1 MALTPDQVDD
11 FVQLTL
17 KNFKRYKWTDISLPL
32 QFYTASKM
40 FDEKK
45 VTEAGGEQISWRIKT
60 KNTGNARNTGL
71 FAVDITKVEDVATDA
86 KVPWSKTT
94 TNWSYD
100 IDEDGFQSD
109 RETIVRLLQMREH
122 DALSDLARLMEENL
136 WTAPTGTTDTRP
148 MGIPFWIQKSNT
160 TPAGGFTGGDPAN
173 FSAGAGGVSVDDYAR
188 WKNWSFN
195 YTAVSRDDLV
205 KKLKKSVVFTE
216 FRPPVPHPETGWG
229 QTDYEMHTTYD
240 VQEPLE
246 RLAETRNDNLGA
258 DVARYMNQVVVGGIP
273 LGWVPYLQENET
285 SDPIYGCNY
294 SVLRPFVKKNAFMR
308 RNPPKQAA
316 RQHSV
321 REVHIDCWYN
331 ILCTSRRET
340 FVGYIA

>member
-17 KNFKRYKWTDISLPL
+17 ENFKSYKWTDISLPL
-32 QFYTASKM
+32 QFYVCSKM
-40 FDEKK
+40 FDERRVVERGGSHINWK
-45 VTEAGGEQISWRIKT
+45 VKT

-71 FAVDITKVEDVATDA
+71 FAVDITKVEDVATEA
-86 KVPWSKTT
+86 KVEWAKST

-100 IDEDGFQSD
+100 IDEDEFQSD

-122 DALSDLARLMEENL
+122 DALSDLAVLMEQNL
-136 WTAPTGTTDTRP
+136 WSQPSSSTDTRP
-148 MGIPFWIQKSNT
+148 KGIPYWIQKSST
-160 TPAGGFTGGDPAN
+160 TPAGGFTGGDPT
-173 FSAGAGGVSVDDYAR
+173 AGAAGGLLTATYPR

-205 KKLKKSVVFTE
+205 KKTKKALVFTE
-216 FRPPVPHPETGWG
+216 FKAPVPHPETGWG
-229 QTDYEMHTTYD
+229 KTDCELYTTYD

-246 RLAETRNDNLGA
+246 RLAETRNDNLGP
-258 DVARYMNQVVVGGIP
+258 DVARYMGQVILGGVP
-273 LGWVPYLQENET
+273 LMWVPYLQEND
-285 SDPIYGCNY
+285 SQDPIYGVNFAAF
-294 SVLRPFVKKNAFMR
+294 RPFVKRNAFMR

-321 REVHIDCWYN
+321 REVHIDSWYN
-331 ILCTSRRET
+331 FMCVSRRET